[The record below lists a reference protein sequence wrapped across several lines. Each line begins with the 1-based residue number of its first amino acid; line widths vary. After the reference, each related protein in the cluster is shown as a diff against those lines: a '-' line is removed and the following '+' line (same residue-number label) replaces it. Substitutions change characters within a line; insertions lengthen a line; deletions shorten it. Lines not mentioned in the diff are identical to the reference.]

1 MSLPPRDEF
10 ISSITRLAGSVY
22 DFHQRFG
29 QYPATPVPTC
39 EQSLGVLRERLPFLV
54 EEIGE
59 FAQDLNKGHLENASQ
74 EIADVAFVAVGM
86 LLALN
91 GTGAEACHAVAHK
104 NDGKTHQTHMID
116 ASSGKLVRRS

>member
-1 MSLPPRDEF
+1 MSLLPRDEF
-10 ISSITRLAGSVY
+10 LASITRLAGSVY
-22 DFHQRFG
+22 DFHDRFR
-29 QYPATPVPTC
+29 QYPLSPVLTP
-39 EQSLGVLRERLPFLV
+39 EESLGVLRERLPFLV